1 MKRFFLYALLAMAA
15 GTTLALY
22 LQEDPGYLLLSFRG
36 WQLETTLAS
45 LLLALLVLLM
55 LVVALLWLLRLFN
68 PLKLLRGS
76 TWQQWFRRVSPE
88 QASVDGLQLLLLGR
102 WQEAYKLLVEN
113 APRVQ
118 NPVFNYVA
126 AAIAAQELSNALGSS
141 FCLDRAEKSAGTAVH
156 GLRSLRAL
164 LERRAGRVNTAL
176 SQFLAIKRLQ
186 PTAPLVLRQLEELAL
201 ELSDWEGLAALLPE
215 LEKQKVLAANTLHAL
230 RSKVHEQSL
239 AAAARDS
246 LVALRLAWQ
255 QVPKAL
261 RHDEALV
268 LVYLEALVAHNE
280 DLELQT
286 LLTQQLKH
294 EWSDNLIGALGFMR
308 GGSAQSLLLL
318 LENMLKQRPHNAVL
332 MLTLGRLSLREQ
344 WWSKAREYFEHALRA
359 TRTPALRAEIAAELA
374 RLLDHMGE
382 RDESLQYYEQALGM
396 LQHPLPDLPL
406 PQQRR

>member
-1 MKRFFLYALLAMAA
+1 MFLSLGGDLLWDLLDVLEQLRDRRQHLVLKLLHESPLGAHHLQVKAAASLFFSSGGRRVLILDRIFLDQVQVFLPERSLQRANRLERVEAHCILGHLMVIKKKTRLTAFDVESVVVLEGELQGSALLADDVVDALHDVGHCEVHA
-15 GTTLALY
+15 VGLAEALA
-22 LQEDPGYLLLSFRG
+22 Q
-36 WQLETTLAS
+36 LAS
-45 LLLALLVLLM
+45 
-55 LVVALLWLLRLFN
+55 
-68 PLKLLRGS
+68 
-76 TWQQWFRRVSPE
+76 
-88 QASVDGLQLLLLGR
+88 
-102 WQEAYKLLVEN
+102 
-113 APRVQ
+113 
-118 NPVFNYVA
+118 
-126 AAIAAQELSNALGSS
+126 
-141 FCLDRAEKSAGTAVH
+141 
-156 GLRSLRAL
+156 
-164 LERRAGRVNTAL
+164 
-176 SQFLAIKRLQ
+176 
-186 PTAPLVLRQLEELAL
+186 QLEELAL

-215 LEKQKVLAANTLHAL
+215 LEKQKVLAPDTLHAL